1 MQLFKLIT
9 EANSPNF
16 TAIKDVIIRE
26 EKSADGTVKK
36 VTEIVGPFIQCEVKN
51 RNGRIY
57 PKALMEECVQKYV
70 NDRMPPGGKYRSYGE
85 LGHPEGIEI
94 NLHRTSHMITELRWD
109 GNNVLGRAKLL
120 DTEYGRIAETII
132 KADGQL
138 GTSSRGMGALN
149 TPNQQKPNLY
159 EDAVSKFGQDANIV
173 TEFEL
178 IAEDIVADPSA
189 PQGFVN
195 GIYENKQYIV
205 AGGGYTESSLRN
217 SVKAYENLTE
227 ALSSLPKKDRDQYL
241 VTQIE
246 KFLSDISKPV

>member
-1 MQLFKLIT
+1 MLFKLIT

-16 TAIKDVIIRE
+16 MAIKDIVIKE
-26 EKSADGTVKK
+26 EKLSDGTVKK
-36 VTEIVGPFIQCEVKN
+36 VTEIVGPFIQCDVKN

-57 PKALMEECVQKYV
+57 PKKLMEECVQKYV
-70 NDRMPPGGKYRSYGE
+70 NERMTGNKFRSYGE

-94 NLHRTSHMITELRWD
+94 NLHRVSHMITELKWD
-109 GNNVLGRAKLL
+109 GSNVLGRAKLL

-149 TPNQQKPNLY
+149 SPSEKMPGMY
-159 EDAVSKFGQDANIV
+159 EDSVNKFGQDANIV

-195 GIYENKQYIV
+195 GIYEGREYII
-205 AGGGYTESSLRN
+205 AGGQYTDASLRR
-217 SVKAYENLTE
+217 SEKAYKNLTE
-227 ALSSLPKKDRDQYL
+227 ALRSLPTKDRNEYL
-241 VTQIE
+241 VEQLE
-246 KFLSDISKPV
+246 KFFKTI

>member
-1 MQLFKLIT
+1 MKLFKLIT

-16 TAIKDVIIRE
+16 TAIRDIVIKE
-26 EKSADGTVKK
+26 EKATDGTIKK
-36 VTEIVGPFIQCEVKN
+36 VTEIVGPFIQCDVKN

-70 NDRMPPGGKYRSYGE
+70 NDRMVGNKFRSYGE

-94 NLHRTSHMITELRWD
+94 NLHRVSHMITELRWE

-120 DTEYGRIAETII
+120 DTEYGRVADTII

-149 TPNQQKPNLY
+149 SPNQRKPALY
-159 EDAVSKFGQDANIV
+159 EDAVQQFGSDANIV
-173 TEFEL
+173 TDFEL

-195 GIYENKQYIV
+195 GIYENREYIISGGQY
-205 AGGGYTESSLRN
+205 TDSSLKR
-217 SVKAYENLTE
+217 SVRAYENLNE
-227 ALSSLPKKDRDQYL
+227 SLRSLPSRDRDSFFIS
-241 VTQIE
+241 QIE
-246 KFLSDISKPV
+246 KFLSDLSKPI

>member
-1 MQLFKLIT
+1 MSLYKLIT
-9 EANSPNF
+9 EANTPNF
-16 TAIKDVIIRE
+16 YAIKDIVITE
-26 EKSADGTVKK
+26 QKMADGTVKK

-57 PKALMEECVQKYV
+57 PKSLMVNVIQKYV
-70 NDRMPPGGKYRSYGE
+70 DERMSGDKKRSYGE

-94 NLHRTSHMITELRWD
+94 NLHRVSHMITDLRWED
-109 GNNVLGRAKLL
+109 NNVLGRAKLL
-120 DTEYGRIAETII
+120 DTEYGRIADTII

-149 TPNQQKPNLY
+149 SPNHGMPGLY
-159 EDAVSKFGQDANIV
+159 EAAVAKHGQDANVV

-195 GIYENKQYIV
+195 GIYEGREYII
-205 AGGGYTESSLRN
+205 AGGQYTESSLRR
-217 SVKAYENLTE
+217 SEKAYKNLDD
-227 ALSSLPKKDRDQYL
+227 ALRSLPTKDRNEYL
-241 VTQIE
+241 LESIQ
-246 KFLSDISKPV
+246 KFLRTI

>member
-1 MQLFKLIT
+1 MKLFKLIT

-16 TAIKDVIIRE
+16 NAIKDVVLTE
-26 EKSADGTVKK
+26 EKKADGTIEK

-57 PKALMEECVQKYV
+57 PKKLMEQCVQKYV
-70 NDRMPPGGKYRSYGE
+70 NERMTGDKLRSYGE

-94 NLHRTSHMITELRWD
+94 NLHRVSHMITKLEWS

-120 DTEYGRIAETII
+120 DTEYGRIANTII

-149 TPNQQKPNLY
+149 APNQQMPGLY
-159 EDAVSKFGQDANIV
+159 EDSVRSHGEDANVV

-195 GIYENKQYIV
+195 GIYESRDYII
-205 AGGGYTESSLRN
+205 AGGQYTEASLRR
-217 SVKAYENLTE
+217 SVKAFENLNE
-227 ALSSLPKKDRDQYL
+227 ALSSLPKKDRDSYFIE
-241 VTQIE
+241 TIE
-246 KFLSDISKPV
+246 KFLRDI

>member
-1 MQLFKLIT
+1 MKLFKLIT

-16 TAIKDVIIRE
+16 TAIKDIVIKE
-26 EKSADGTVKK
+26 EKASDGSIKK

-57 PKALMEECVQKYV
+57 PKSLMEECVQKYV
-70 NDRMPPGGKYRSYGE
+70 NDRMTGNKYRSYGE

-94 NLHRTSHMITELRWD
+94 NLHRVSHMITELRWE

-120 DTEYGRIAETII
+120 DTEYGRVADTII

-149 TPNQQKPNLY
+149 SPNQQKPGLY
-159 EDAVSKFGQDANIV
+159 EDAVSKFGQDSNIV

-195 GIYENKQYIV
+195 GIYENKQYII
-205 AGGGYTESSLRN
+205 AGGQYTESSIRS
-217 SVKAYENLTE
+217 SVKAYDNLTE
-227 ALSSLPKKDRDQYL
+227 ALSSLPKKDRDGYL
-241 VTQIE
+241 INQIE
-246 KFLSDISKPV
+246 KFLNDLSKPI

>member
-1 MQLFKLIT
+1 MKLFKLIT

-16 TAIKDVIIRE
+16 TAIKDVVIRE
-26 EKSADGTVKK
+26 EKSADGSVHK

-57 PKALMEECVQKYV
+57 PKSLMEEVVQKYV
-70 NDRMPPGGKYRSYGE
+70 NERMTGPKLRSYGE

-94 NLHRTSHMITELRWD
+94 NLHRVSHMITELRWE

-120 DTEYGRIAETII
+120 DTEYGRVADTII

-149 TPNQQKPNLY
+149 SPNQQKPGLY
-159 EDAVSKFGQDANIV
+159 EDAVSRFGEDSNIV

-195 GIYENKQYIV
+195 GIYESRDYIIQ
-205 AGGGYTESSLRN
+205 GGQYTESSLRR
-217 SVKAYENLTE
+217 SVKAYENLDQ
-227 ALSSLPKKDRDQYL
+227 ALRSLPKKDRDGYL
-241 VTQIE
+241 VESIE
-246 KFLSDISKPV
+246 KFLNDLA

>member
-1 MQLFKLIT
+1 MKLFKLIT

-16 TAIKDVIIRE
+16 TAIKDVVIRE
-26 EKSADGTVKK
+26 EVSADGTKKK

-70 NDRMPPGGKYRSYGE
+70 NDRMTGNKLRSYGE

-94 NLHRTSHMITELRWD
+94 NLHRVSHMITELRWE

-120 DTEYGRIAETII
+120 DTEYGRVADTII

-149 TPNQQKPNLY
+149 SPNQQKPGLY
-159 EDAVSKFGQDANIV
+159 EDAVVKFGEDSNIV

-195 GIYENKQYIV
+195 GIYESRDYIIE
-205 AGGGYTESSLRN
+205 GGRYTESSMRR
-217 SVKAYENLTE
+217 SVRAYENLDE
-227 ALSSLPKKDRDQYL
+227 ALRSLPKKDRDGYL
-241 VTQIE
+241 IESIE
-246 KFLSDISKPV
+246 KFLDDLA

>member
-1 MQLFKLIT
+1 MKLFKLIT
-9 EANSPNF
+9 EANSPNC
-16 TAIKDVIIRE
+16 TAIKDVVIRE
-26 EKSADGTVKK
+26 EKMADGSVKK

-70 NDRMPPGGKYRSYGE
+70 NERMTGDKKRSYGE
-85 LGHPEGIEI
+85 LGHPEGVEI
-94 NLHRTSHMITELRWD
+94 NLHRVSHMITELRWE

-120 DTEYGRIAETII
+120 DTEYGRIADTII

-149 TPNQQKPNLY
+149 SPNQQKPGLY
-159 EDAVSKFGQDANIV
+159 EDAVSRFGEDSNIV

-195 GIYENKQYIV
+195 GIYESRDYIIQ
-205 AGGGYTESSLRN
+205 GGQYTESSLRR
-217 SVKAYENLTE
+217 SVKAYENLDQ
-227 ALSSLPKKDRDQYL
+227 ALRSLPKKDRDGYL
-241 VTQIE
+241 IESIE
-246 KFLSDISKPV
+246 KFLNDLA

>member
-1 MQLFKLIT
+1 MLVFKLIT

-16 TAIKDVIIRE
+16 TAIKDVVLRE
-26 EKSADGTVKK
+26 EKLADGTIKK
-36 VTEIVGPFIQCEVKN
+36 VTEIVGPFIQCNVKN

-57 PKALMEECVQKYV
+57 PKELMVKCVQKYV
-70 NDRMPPGGKYRSYGE
+70 NDRMTGPKFRSYGE

-94 NLHRTSHMITELRWD
+94 NLHRVSHMVTELRWD
-109 GNNVLGRAKLL
+109 GDNVIGRAKLL

-149 TPNQQKPNLY
+149 TQDMQNPKMY
-159 EDAVSKFGQDANIV
+159 EDAVSKFGSDSNIV

-195 GIYENKQYIV
+195 GIYEGREYIV
-205 AGGGYTESSLRN
+205 AGGSYTDASLRRSEYAYKNLNESLRN
-217 SVKAYENLTE
+217 LPNKA
-227 ALSSLPKKDRDQYL
+227 RDEYFIKL
-241 VTQIE
+241 AE
-246 KFLSDISKPV
+246 KFLSDMSKPI

>member
-1 MQLFKLIT
+1 MKLFKLIT

-16 TAIKDVIIRE
+16 AAIKDVVIRE
-26 EKSADGTVKK
+26 EKSADGTTKK
-36 VTEIVGPFIQCEVKN
+36 VTELVGPFIQCEVKN

-70 NDRMPPGGKYRSYGE
+70 NDRMTGNKFRSYGE

-94 NLHRTSHMITELRWD
+94 NLHRVSHMITELRWE

-120 DTEYGRIAETII
+120 DTEYGRVADTII

-149 TPNQQKPNLY
+149 SPNQQKPGLY
-159 EDAVSKFGQDANIV
+159 EDSVMKFGEDSNIV

-195 GIYENKQYIV
+195 GIYESRDYIIE
-205 AGGGYTESSLRN
+205 GGSYTESSMRR
-217 SVKAYENLTE
+217 SIKAYENLDE
-227 ALSSLPKKDRDQYL
+227 ALRSLPKKDRDGYFIES
-241 VTQIE
+241 IE
-246 KFLSDISKPV
+246 KFLDDLA